1 MRADGK
7 RVKNTSP
14 MYQVVPHIM
23 TERHDSMNMITLD
36 IPVEP
41 MNAYIRQKAKEGTK
55 ISHMMLIMAAYV
67 RTVAE
72 FPHLNRFVVNRKI
85 YAHNDLTISLVV
97 LKDSSREDATMSKI
111 YLDPADTIF
120 DIKEKVGKYID
131 DNRKTENANS
141 TDKIINTL
149 LSIPGLLRCGVAL
162 LKWMDKHGLLPRA
175 IIDASPFHASFLIT
189 NLASIR
195 TNHIY
200 HHVYDFGTTSIG
212 MSIGNMRE
220 VPRRTTSG
228 EIVFDRCIPM
238 GLVMDERIAS
248 GSYFALAFRSF
259 KRYLKHPELLEVPPA
274 LVKDDM

>member
-141 TDKIINTL
+141 TDKIISTL

>member
-97 LKDSSREDATMSKI
+97 LKESSREDETMSKI
-111 YLDPADTIF
+111 YLNPADTIF

-131 DNRKTENANS
+131 DNRKAANANS
-141 TDKIINTL
+141 TDKIISTL
-149 LSIPGLLRCGVAL
+149 LSTPGLLRYGVAL

-220 VPRRTTSG
+220 VPRRTTDG

-274 LVKDDM
+274 MVKDDM